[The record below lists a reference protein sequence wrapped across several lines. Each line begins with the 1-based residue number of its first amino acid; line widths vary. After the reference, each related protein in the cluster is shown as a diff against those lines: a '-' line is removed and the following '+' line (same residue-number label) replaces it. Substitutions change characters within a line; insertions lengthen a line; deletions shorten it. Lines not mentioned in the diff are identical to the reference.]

1 MRAPGPRACLHRCNK
16 LHGTCGRHCAGLPQ
30 RGTFSRQLCKD
41 RVRLRLLHRH
51 GRAIGLQTQLYRVGG
66 FCCVQRSSR
75 ARRFRTPNRLERL
88 VGAIFRSRCTPQR
101 SSCAQGVPLPRVVRR
116 LKLCARR
123 FDGCQRT
130 VQPEAH
136 GGQVAHNRNAHL
148 PRSTSRSMPVAPW
161 NGGALDIKRRTL
173 YSCSS
178 TQEHAGMGMHATNRA
193 YPMYAGHTEPPM
205 SFVVLSCVL

>member
-1 MRAPGPRACLHRCNK
+1 MQPSLRRLTSARYVQPPAL
-16 LHGTCGRHCAGLPQ
+16 Q
-30 RGTFSRQLCKD
+30 RS
-41 RVRLRLLHRH
+41 
-51 GRAIGLQTQLYRVGG
+51 RAITFTPPPRTRNRIADTTVSGWRILLCTAVIESTALPHAEPSPAAGRRYLQVEMHAS
-66 FCCVQRSSR
+66 QRR
-75 ARRFRTPNRLERL
+75 
-88 VGAIFRSRCTPQR
+88 
-101 SSCAQGVPLPRVVRR
+101 SCAQGVPLPRVVRR
-116 LKLCARR
+116 FKLCARR
-123 FDGCQRT
+123 LDGCQRT

-193 YPMYAGHTEPPM
+193 YPMNAGHTEPPM